1 MLKSFNKEYKKYL
14 DYLDR
19 SEEFEEFDSIAKAKE
34 KIKSEDYTKIYK
46 ETEKLTYQ
54 AMEAFIH
61 NMCSLNSRAG
71 QGWA

>member
-14 DYLDR
+14 YCLDK
-19 SEEFEEFDSIAKAKE
+19 EDDFKEFSSIACAKE
-34 KIKSEDYTKIYK
+34 EMRQNDYEKVLK
-46 ETEKLTYQ
+46 MTEKATYQ

-71 QGWA
+71 